1 MNQLNDFQNTAVL
14 ASKVRAD
21 SEVVNQLNKL
31 QDHATVLIEE
41 GSKEIKKT
49 AILEDTLAY
58 LTSEQECMSFLETR
72 SANNKKEAD
81 ATASLIQKN
90 GFQEELVQNVGK
102 LRRSVANDL
111 ETVKSLR
118 HFAQEIEK
126 ACSSMLDEELISGE
140 RQLVISVYLGFYKLH
155 VERTL
160 SDSLY
165 ELFREELNGL
175 LPKAVVKEK
184 VIEVKKVE
192 ENSVKE
198 VKVTTGKKWGHV
210 NKVNVKTMDDLR
222 KEALEKK

>member
-1 MNQLNDFQNTAVL
+1 M
-14 ASKVRAD
+14 
-21 SEVVNQLNKL
+21 VNQLNKL

-49 AILEDTLAY
+49 AILEDTFAY

-126 ACSSMLDEELISGE
+126 ACSSMLDEELIAGE

-165 ELFREELNGL
+165 ELFREELNGM

-184 VIEVKKVE
+184 VIEVKKVK

-198 VKVTTGKKWGHV
+198 VKKVSTGKKWGHV
-210 NKVNVKTMDDLR
+210 NKVNAKSMDDIR
-222 KEALEKK
+222 KETLEKK

>member
-1 MNQLNDFQNTAVL
+1 ML
-14 ASKVRAD
+14 ASTARAD
-21 SEVVNQLNKL
+21 SEVVDQLNKL
-31 QDHATVLIEE
+31 QDHATSLLEV

-49 AILEDTLAY
+49 AILKDTLAY
-58 LTSEQECMSFLETR
+58 LTSEQECVSFLEMR

-126 ACSSMLDEELISGE
+126 ACSSMLDEELIAGE

-175 LPKAVVKEK
+175 LPKPVVKER
-184 VIEVKKVE
+184 VTEVKKVE
-192 ENSVKE
+192 ENTVKDDKR
-198 VKVTTGKKWGHV
+198 VSTGKKWGHL
-210 NKVNVKTMDDLR
+210 NKVNVKSMNDIR
-222 KEALEKK
+222 KETLEKK